1 MRAAPMLCTP
11 EVHAVAI
18 EILGPRRPNMMV
30 RCPATM
36 LTIVEGTKNGLILRG
51 PPLTSEL
58 WFSSIAETAN
68 TGADSGANTGCILF
82 RHFKARILHG
92 LNASDNSI
100 LNEGIHLALFF
111 ARDNV
116 ITVKILY

>member
-1 MRAAPMLCTP
+1 
-11 EVHAVAI
+11 VV
-18 EILGPRRPNMMV
+18 
-30 RCPATM
+30 
-36 LTIVEGTKNGLILRG
+36 
-51 PPLTSEL
+51 
-58 WFSSIAETAN
+58 FFDQAETAN

>member
-1 MRAAPMLCTP
+1 
-11 EVHAVAI
+11 
-18 EILGPRRPNMMV
+18 
-30 RCPATM
+30 M

>member
-1 MRAAPMLCTP
+1 MSGHHVNNCGRNEEWADLARS
-11 EVHAVAI
+11 AVNQ
-18 EILGPRRPNMMV
+18 RTV
-30 RCPATM
+30 
-36 LTIVEGTKNGLILRG
+36 V
-51 PPLTSEL
+51 
-58 WFSSIAETAN
+58 FFDQAETAD
-68 TGADSGANTGCILF
+68 TGADSTNAGCVLF
-82 RHFKARILHG
+82 RYFKARILHG

>member
-1 MRAAPMLCTP
+1 M
-11 EVHAVAI
+11 
-18 EILGPRRPNMMV
+18 GW
-30 RCPATM
+30 
-36 LTIVEGTKNGLILRG
+36 ILRG

-58 WFSSIAETAN
+58 WFSSIKPRPPIPEPIAAPIRVAFSSVTSRPE
-68 TGADSGANTGCILF
+68 SY
-82 RHFKARILHG
+82 HG

-116 ITVKILY
+116 ITVKILLLSQQISLA

>member
-1 MRAAPMLCTP
+1 MACYHVNNRRRDKERA
-11 EVHAVAI
+11 
-18 EILGPRRPNMMV
+18 N
-30 RCPATM
+30 
-36 LTIVEGTKNGLILRG
+36 LTRSAFYQRTVVFFDQT
-51 PPLTSEL
+51 
-58 WFSSIAETAN
+58 ETTD
-68 TGADSGANTGCILF
+68 TGADSGANTACVLF

-92 LNASDNSI
+92 LYASDNSI